1 MDLTES
7 QIKMLKIGV
16 SVFLGLVVIG
26 IITVIIVSKKKA
38 AEKKAEEEKAA
49 EQKAAEQKVE
59 EEKAPAIEKAHEKA
73 AEKDEKA
80 IALEKALALA
90 DIIEIII
97 TRTDVANNDPNK
109 KNIIKMPSSYFLKA
123 KNGDPP
129 IEGCWSILDVFPTS
143 GITCNNS
150 TILLKLSYNI
160 KATPLLADKNGNF
173 ICSRDITDTRPQPA
187 DIQAGGKENFDL
199 GICGFKFTK
208 TNDSPNLQI
217 VDNTIRIDDNR
228 SIMDQMMNPR
238 RL

>member
-16 SVFLGLVVIG
+16 SVFIGLVVIG

-38 AEKKAEEEKAA
+38 EEEKAA
-49 EQKAAEQKVE
+49 EKKVE
-59 EEKAPAIEKAHEKA
+59 KEKAPEKAPEKA

-90 DIIEIII
+90 DIIEITI

-109 KNIIKMPSSYFLKA
+109 QNIIKMPSSYFLKS

-150 TILLKLSYNI
+150 TISLKLSYNI
-160 KATPLLADKNGNF
+160 KATPLLANKNGNF

-187 DIQAGGKENFDL
+187 DIQAGGKANFGP

-208 TNDSPNLQI
+208 TNDSHNLQI

-238 RL
+238 RI